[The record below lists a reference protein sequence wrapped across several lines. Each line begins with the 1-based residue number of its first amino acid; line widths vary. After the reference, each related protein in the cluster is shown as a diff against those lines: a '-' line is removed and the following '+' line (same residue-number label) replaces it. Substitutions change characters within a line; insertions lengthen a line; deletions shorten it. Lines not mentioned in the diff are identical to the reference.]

1 MIQRKKKILFLQLS
15 LLILGI
21 IIIIVTYLNNE
32 DSSDKK
38 IILKSTEEKIAK
50 KLEDN
55 NKENINSNTFLNI
68 EYSGLDFSGNRF
80 ILESKEATTISTN
93 SEIVDLKGVKA
104 VFYFKDDTILIVKS
118 NFGRYNS
125 KTLDMKFS
133 EKVIATYN
141 DNILNADNAE
151 YTNSLGKL
159 IISNKVKIY
168 STEGDLLAD
177 KLAFDVKN
185 QILEID
191 SFNENKINANIR
203 NKWKK
208 VLEF

>member
-21 IIIIVTYLNNE
+21 IIIFATYLNNE
-32 DSSDKK
+32 NSSDKK
-38 IILKSTEEKIAK
+38 ILLKSTEEKITK

-55 NKENINSNTFLNI
+55 NRENTNSNKFFNI

-93 SEIVDLKGVKA
+93 SELVNLKGVKA
-104 VFYFKDDTILIVKS
+104 VFYFKDGTILIVKS
-118 NFGRYNS
+118 NLGQYNS
-125 KTLDMKFS
+125 RTLDMKFS
-133 EKVIATYN
+133 EDVIATYN
-141 DNILNADNAE
+141 DNVLNADNAE
-151 YTNSLGKL
+151 YTNSLGIL

-177 KLAFDVKN
+177 KLTFDVKN

-191 SFNENKINANIR
+191 SFNENKINANIKS
-203 NKWKK
+203 KWKK

>member
-21 IIIIVTYLNNE
+21 IIIFATYLNNE
-32 DSSDKK
+32 NSSDKK
-38 IILKSTEEKIAK
+38 ILLKSTEEKITK

-55 NKENINSNTFLNI
+55 NKENTNSNTFFNI

-93 SEIVDLKGVKA
+93 SELVNLKGVKA
-104 VFYFKDDTILIVKS
+104 VFYFKDGTILIVKS
-118 NFGRYNS
+118 NLGQYNS
-125 KTLDMKFS
+125 RTLDMKFS
-133 EKVIATYN
+133 EDVIATYN
-141 DNILNADNAE
+141 DNVLNADNAE
-151 YTNSLGKL
+151 YTNSLGRL

-177 KLAFDVKN
+177 KLTFDVKN

-191 SFNENKINANIR
+191 SFNENKINANI
-203 NKWKK
+203 KSK
-208 VLEF
+208 

>member
-21 IIIIVTYLNNE
+21 IIIFATYLNNE
-32 DSSDKK
+32 NSSDKK
-38 IILKSTEEKIAK
+38 ILLKSTEEKITK

-55 NKENINSNTFLNI
+55 NRENTNSNKFFNI

-93 SEIVDLKGVKA
+93 SELVNLKGVKA
-104 VFYFKDDTILIVKS
+104 VFYFKDGTILIVKS
-118 NFGRYNS
+118 NLGQYNS
-125 KTLDMKFS
+125 RTLDMKFS
-133 EKVIATYN
+133 EDVIATYN
-141 DNILNADNAE
+141 DNVLNADNAE
-151 YTNSLGKL
+151 YTNSLGIL

-177 KLAFDVKN
+177 KLTFDVKN

-191 SFNENKINANIR
+191 SFNENKINANI
-203 NKWKK
+203 KSK
-208 VLEF
+208 

>member
-50 KLEDN
+50 KLKDN

-177 KLAFDVKN
+177 KLTFDVKN

-203 NKWKK
+203 NK
-208 VLEF
+208 

>member
-21 IIIIVTYLNNE
+21 IIIIVTYLKNE

-55 NKENINSNTFLNI
+55 DKENINSNTFLNI

-177 KLAFDVKN
+177 KLTFDVKN

-203 NKWKK
+203 NK
-208 VLEF
+208 

>member
-21 IIIIVTYLNNE
+21 IIIFVTYLNNE
-32 DSSDKK
+32 NSSDKK
-38 IILKSTEEKIAK
+38 ILLKSTEEKITK

-55 NKENINSNTFLNI
+55 NRENTNSNKFFNI

-93 SEIVDLKGVKA
+93 SELVNLKGVKA
-104 VFYFKDDTILIVKS
+104 VFYFKDGTILIVKS
-118 NFGRYNS
+118 NLGQYNS
-125 KTLDMKFS
+125 RTLDMKFS
-133 EKVIATYN
+133 EDVIATYN
-141 DNILNADNAE
+141 DNVLNADNAE
-151 YTNSLGKL
+151 YTNSLGIL

-177 KLAFDVKN
+177 KLTFDVKN

-191 SFNENKINANIR
+191 SFNENKINANIKS
-203 NKWKK
+203 KWKK

>member
-21 IIIIVTYLNNE
+21 IIIFATYLNNE
-32 DSSDKK
+32 NSSDKK
-38 IILKSTEEKIAK
+38 ILLKSTEEKIAK

-55 NKENINSNTFLNI
+55 NKENINSNTFFNI

-93 SEIVDLKGVKA
+93 SELVNLKGVKA
-104 VFYFKDDTILIVKS
+104 VFYFKDGTILIVKS
-118 NFGRYNS
+118 NLGQYNS
-125 KTLDMKFS
+125 RTLDMKFS
-133 EKVIATYN
+133 EDVIATYN
-141 DNILNADNAE
+141 DNVLNADNAE
-151 YTNSLGKL
+151 YTNSLGIL

-177 KLAFDVKN
+177 KLTFDVKN

-191 SFNENKINANIR
+191 SFNENKINANI
-203 NKWKK
+203 KSK
-208 VLEF
+208 

>member
-1 MIQRKKKILFLQLS
+1 MTQRKKKILFLQLS

-21 IIIIVTYLNNE
+21 IIIFVTYLNNE
-32 DSSDKK
+32 NSSDKK
-38 IILKSTEEKIAK
+38 ILLKSTEEKITK

-55 NKENINSNTFLNI
+55 NKENTNSNKFFNI

-93 SEIVDLKGVKA
+93 SELVNLKGVKA
-104 VFYFKDDTILIVKS
+104 VFYFKDGTILIVKS
-118 NFGRYNS
+118 NLGQYNS
-125 KTLDMKFS
+125 RTLDMKFS
-133 EKVIATYN
+133 EDVIATYN
-141 DNILNADNAE
+141 DNVLNADNAE
-151 YTNSLGKL
+151 YTNSLGIL

-177 KLAFDVKN
+177 KLTFDVKN

-191 SFNENKINANIR
+191 SFNENKINANI
-203 NKWKK
+203 KSK
-208 VLEF
+208 

>member
-21 IIIIVTYLNNE
+21 IIIILTYLNNE

-177 KLAFDVKN
+177 KLTFDVKN

>member
-21 IIIIVTYLNNE
+21 IIIIVTYLYNE

-177 KLAFDVKN
+177 KLTFDVKN

-191 SFNENKINANIR
+191 SFNENKINANI
-203 NKWKK
+203 KK
-208 VLEF
+208 

>member
-21 IIIIVTYLNNE
+21 IIIFVTYLNNE
-32 DSSDKK
+32 NSSDKK
-38 IILKSTEEKIAK
+38 ILLKSTEEKITK

-55 NKENINSNTFLNI
+55 NKENTNSNTFFNI

-93 SEIVDLKGVKA
+93 SELVNLKGVKA
-104 VFYFKDDTILIVKS
+104 VFYFKDGTILIVKS
-118 NFGRYNS
+118 NLGQYNS
-125 KTLDMKFS
+125 RTLDMKFS
-133 EKVIATYN
+133 EDVIATYN
-141 DNILNADNAE
+141 DNVLNADNAE
-151 YTNSLGKL
+151 YTNSLGIL

-177 KLAFDVKN
+177 KLTFDVKN

-191 SFNENKINANIR
+191 SFNENKINANI
-203 NKWKK
+203 KSK
-208 VLEF
+208 

>member
-177 KLAFDVKN
+177 KLTFDVKN

>member
-1 MIQRKKKILFLQLS
+1 MIQKKKKILFLQLS

-21 IIIIVTYLNNE
+21 IIIFATYLNNE
-32 DSSDKK
+32 NSSDKK
-38 IILKSTEEKIAK
+38 ILLKSTEEKITK

-55 NKENINSNTFLNI
+55 NRENTNSNKFFNI

-93 SEIVDLKGVKA
+93 SELVNLKGVKA
-104 VFYFKDDTILIVKS
+104 VFYFKDGTILIVKS
-118 NFGRYNS
+118 NLGQYNS
-125 KTLDMKFS
+125 RTLDMKFS
-133 EKVIATYN
+133 EDVIATYN
-141 DNILNADNAE
+141 DNVLNADNAE
-151 YTNSLGKL
+151 YTNSLGIL

-177 KLAFDVKN
+177 KLTFDVKN

-191 SFNENKINANIR
+191 SFNENKINANI
-203 NKWKK
+203 KSK
-208 VLEF
+208 

>member
-15 LLILGI
+15 LLILGV

-32 DSSDKK
+32 DSSDKE
-38 IILKSTEEKIAK
+38 ILLKSTEEKIAK
-50 KLEDN
+50 KLKDD

-177 KLAFDVKN
+177 KLTFDVKN

-203 NKWKK
+203 NK
-208 VLEF
+208 

>member
-21 IIIIVTYLNNE
+21 IIIFVTYLNNE
-32 DSSDKK
+32 NSSDKK
-38 IILKSTEEKIAK
+38 ILLKSTEEKITK

-55 NKENINSNTFLNI
+55 NKENTNSNKFFNI

-93 SEIVDLKGVKA
+93 SELVNLKGVKA
-104 VFYFKDDTILIVKS
+104 VFYFKDGTILIVKS
-118 NFGRYNS
+118 NLGQYNS
-125 KTLDMKFS
+125 RTLDMKFS
-133 EKVIATYN
+133 EDVIATYN
-141 DNILNADNAE
+141 DNVLNADNAE
-151 YTNSLGKL
+151 YTNSLGIL

-168 STEGDLLAD
+168 SMEGDLLAD
-177 KLAFDVKN
+177 KLTFDVKN

-191 SFNENKINANIR
+191 SFNENKINANI
-203 NKWKK
+203 KSK
-208 VLEF
+208 

>member
-21 IIIIVTYLNNE
+21 IIIFATYLNNE
-32 DSSDKK
+32 NSSDKK
-38 IILKSTEEKIAK
+38 ILLKSTEEKITK

-55 NKENINSNTFLNI
+55 NKENTNSNTFFNI

-93 SEIVDLKGVKA
+93 SELVNLKGVKA
-104 VFYFKDDTILIVKS
+104 VFYFKDGTILIVKS
-118 NFGRYNS
+118 NLGQYNS
-125 KTLDMKFS
+125 RTLDMKFS
-133 EKVIATYN
+133 EDVIATYN
-141 DNILNADNAE
+141 DNVLNADNAE
-151 YTNSLGKL
+151 YTNSLGIL

-177 KLAFDVKN
+177 KLTFDVKN

-191 SFNENKINANIR
+191 SFNENKINANI
-203 NKWKK
+203 KSK
-208 VLEF
+208 

>member
-32 DSSDKK
+32 DSSDKE

-177 KLAFDVKN
+177 KLTFDVKN

>member
-1 MIQRKKKILFLQLS
+1 MIQRKKKNLFLQLS

-21 IIIIVTYLNNE
+21 IIIFVTYLNNE
-32 DSSDKK
+32 NSSDKK
-38 IILKSTEEKIAK
+38 ILLKSTEEKITK

-55 NKENINSNTFLNI
+55 NRENTNSNKFFNI

-93 SEIVDLKGVKA
+93 SELVNLKGVKA
-104 VFYFKDDTILIVKS
+104 VFYFKDGTILIVKS
-118 NFGRYNS
+118 NLGQYNS
-125 KTLDMKFS
+125 RTLDMKFS
-133 EKVIATYN
+133 EDVIATYN
-141 DNILNADNAE
+141 DNVLNADNAE
-151 YTNSLGKL
+151 YTNSLGIL

-177 KLAFDVKN
+177 KLTFDVKN

-191 SFNENKINANIR
+191 SFNENKINANI
-203 NKWKK
+203 KSK
-208 VLEF
+208 

>member
-21 IIIIVTYLNNE
+21 IIIIVTYLYNE

-177 KLAFDVKN
+177 KLTFDVKN

-203 NKWKK
+203 NK
-208 VLEF
+208 

>member
-21 IIIIVTYLNNE
+21 IIIIVTYLYNE

-177 KLAFDVKN
+177 KLTFDVKN

>member
-21 IIIIVTYLNNE
+21 IIIFATYLNNE
-32 DSSDKK
+32 NSSDKK
-38 IILKSTEEKIAK
+38 ILLKSTEEKITK

-55 NKENINSNTFLNI
+55 NKENTNSNTFFNI

-93 SEIVDLKGVKA
+93 SELVNLKGVKA
-104 VFYFKDDTILIVKS
+104 VFYFKDGTILIVNS
-118 NFGRYNS
+118 NLGQYNS
-125 KTLDMKFS
+125 RTLDMKFS
-133 EKVIATYN
+133 EDVIATYN
-141 DNILNADNAE
+141 DNVLNADNAE
-151 YTNSLGKL
+151 YTNSLGIL

-177 KLAFDVKN
+177 KLTFDVKN

-191 SFNENKINANIR
+191 SFNENKINANI
-203 NKWKK
+203 KSK
-208 VLEF
+208 

>member
-55 NKENINSNTFLNI
+55 KKENINSNTFLNI

-151 YTNSLGKL
+151 YTKSLGKL

-177 KLAFDVKN
+177 KLTFDVKN

>member
-203 NKWKK
+203 NK
-208 VLEF
+208 

>member
-1 MIQRKKKILFLQLS
+1 MIERKKKILFLQLS

-177 KLAFDVKN
+177 KLTFDVKN

-191 SFNENKINANIR
+191 FLMKI
-203 NKWKK
+203 K
-208 VLEF
+208 

>member
-15 LLILGI
+15 LLILGV

-32 DSSDKK
+32 DSSDKE

-55 NKENINSNTFLNI
+55 KKENINSNTFLNI

-177 KLAFDVKN
+177 KLTFDVKN

-203 NKWKK
+203 KR
-208 VLEF
+208 

>member
-21 IIIIVTYLNNE
+21 IIIFATYLNNE
-32 DSSDKK
+32 NSSDKK
-38 IILKSTEEKIAK
+38 ILLKSTEEKITK

-55 NKENINSNTFLNI
+55 NKENTNSNKFFNI

-93 SEIVDLKGVKA
+93 SELVNLKGVKA
-104 VFYFKDDTILIVKS
+104 VFYFKDGTILIVKS
-118 NFGRYNS
+118 NLGQYNS
-125 KTLDMKFS
+125 RTLDMKFS
-133 EKVIATYN
+133 EDVIATYN
-141 DNILNADNAE
+141 DNVLNADNAE
-151 YTNSLGKL
+151 YTNSLGIL

-177 KLAFDVKN
+177 KLTFDVKN

-191 SFNENKINANIR
+191 SFNENKINANI
-203 NKWKK
+203 KSK
-208 VLEF
+208 

>member
-21 IIIIVTYLNNE
+21 IIIFVTYLNNE
-32 DSSDKK
+32 NSSDKK
-38 IILKSTEEKIAK
+38 ILLKSTEEKITK

-55 NKENINSNTFLNI
+55 NRENTNSNKFFNI

-93 SEIVDLKGVKA
+93 SELVNLKGVKA
-104 VFYFKDDTILIVKS
+104 VFYFKDGTILIVKS
-118 NFGRYNS
+118 NLGQYNS
-125 KTLDMKFS
+125 RTLDMKFS
-133 EKVIATYN
+133 EDVIATYN
-141 DNILNADNAE
+141 DNVLNADNAE
-151 YTNSLGKL
+151 YTNSLGIL

-177 KLAFDVKN
+177 KLTFDVKN

-191 SFNENKINANIR
+191 SFNENKINANG
-203 NKWKK
+203 
-208 VLEF
+208 

>member
-50 KLEDN
+50 KLED

-177 KLAFDVKN
+177 KLTFDVKN

>member
-21 IIIIVTYLNNE
+21 IIIIVTYLNNG

-118 NFGRYNS
+118 NLGQYNS
-125 KTLDMKFS
+125 RTLDMNFS
-133 EKVIATYN
+133 EEVIATYN
-141 DNILNADNAE
+141 DNILNAGNAE

-177 KLAFDVKN
+177 KLSFDVKN

-203 NKWKK
+203 NK
-208 VLEF
+208 

>member
-50 KLEDN
+50 KLKDD

-177 KLAFDVKN
+177 KLTFDVKN

-203 NKWKK
+203 NK
-208 VLEF
+208 

>member
-21 IIIIVTYLNNE
+21 IIIFVTYLNNE
-32 DSSDKK
+32 NSSDKK
-38 IILKSTEEKIAK
+38 ILLKSTEEKITK

-55 NKENINSNTFLNI
+55 NRENTNSNKFFNI

-93 SEIVDLKGVKA
+93 SELVNLKGVKA
-104 VFYFKDDTILIVKS
+104 VFYFKDGTILIVKS
-118 NFGRYNS
+118 NLGQYNS
-125 KTLDMKFS
+125 RTLDMKFS
-133 EKVIATYN
+133 EDVIATYN
-141 DNILNADNAE
+141 DNVLNADNAE
-151 YTNSLGKL
+151 YTNSLGIL

-177 KLAFDVKN
+177 KLTFDVKN

-191 SFNENKINANIR
+191 SFNENKINANI
-203 NKWKK
+203 KSK
-208 VLEF
+208 